1 MTSSDEP
8 LEKIARSQKRLQIA
22 LIVLSI
28 VLAVST
34 ITTWK
39 SIAAM
44 REANEIQR
52 QLLGQQK
59 ADPGPKAAPVR
70 RSSARQGSKT
80 NTPSHGAQSRPDEQE
95 RASNRQG
102 AVDSTPGTHIANAR
116 VLSNQ
121 PGRQ

>member
-22 LIVLSI
+22 LIVLSV
-28 VLAVST
+28 VLAAST
-34 ITTWK
+34 ITTWR

-59 ADPGPKAAPVR
+59 ADPGPKAAPAR
-70 RSSARQGSKT
+70 RSSARSGSKT
-80 NTPSHGAQSRPDEQE
+80 NAPSHGSQSLPAEQE
-95 RASNRQG
+95 RTGNRQG
-102 AVDSTPGTHIANAR
+102 AVDGTPGTHLANAR
-116 VLSNQ
+116 TLPSQ